1 MKNLTKIRKII
12 LYISLVGLAFIF
24 YLIYWLIPKMIVQ
37 VETPLVGSHFKP
49 LHGLFLEKT
58 PGKYFNWQSED
69 NLKLQGFISDKPNYS
84 KGTIILLHGI
94 RSRKESFIQLG
105 KWFFDNNF
113 QFVAID
119 NRGHGT
125 SEGKYCT
132 FGYHEKQDVK
142 LLIDELEKRGCSNIG
157 IFGQSL
163 GGAIGLQSLAFDKRL
178 KFGIIE
184 STFHNFKEVSTNYF
198 CRITGVSPQSTIAL
212 NIFPYCIK
220 RAGEIAEFPIDSCNP
235 SEHARNINSPVLLVH
250 GDSDKRIPIKNA
262 MQNFKKIKK
271 GKLLKIKN
279 ENHSNV
285 HQKGGEEYFE
295 KLKEFLNNID
305 GF

>member
-1 MKNLTKIRKII
+1 
-12 LYISLVGLAFIF
+12 
-24 YLIYWLIPKMIVQ
+24 MIVQ
-37 VETPLVGSHFKP
+37 VETPLIGTYFKP
-49 LHGLFLEKT
+49 LNGLFLEKT
-58 PGKYFNWQSED
+58 RGKYFNWQSKD
-69 NLKLQGFISDKPNYS
+69 NLKLQVFISDNPTNS
-84 KGTIILLHGI
+84 KETIILLHGI

-105 KWFFDNNF
+105 KWFLDNNY

-119 NRGHGT
+119 NRGHGK
-125 SEGKYCT
+125 SEGKYCS
-132 FGYHEKQDVK
+132 FGYHEKQDIK

-157 IFGQSL
+157 VFGQSL

-184 STFHNFKEVSTNYF
+184 STFNNFKEISTNYF
-198 CRITGVSPQSTIAL
+198 CRITGISPNSSIAL

-220 RAGEIAEFPIDSCNP
+220 RAGKIAEFPIDSCNP
-235 SEHARNINSPVLLVH
+235 SEHSRKINSPVLLVH

-262 MQNFKKIKK
+262 MLNFKKIKNCRF
-271 GKLLKIKN
+271 LKIKN
-279 ENHSNV
+279 ANHSNI

-295 KLKEFLNNID
+295 KIKEFLNSIN